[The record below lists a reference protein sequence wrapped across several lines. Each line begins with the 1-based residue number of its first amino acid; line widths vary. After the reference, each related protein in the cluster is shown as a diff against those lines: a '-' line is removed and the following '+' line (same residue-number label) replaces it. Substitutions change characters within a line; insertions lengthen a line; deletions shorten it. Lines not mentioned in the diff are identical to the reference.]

1 MGLLPVD
8 AGWAVPGQW
17 HRDCE
22 PLFTGGHDTPDFYFT
37 VFVPLD
43 SGGGGATE
51 CILGSHRLTTAQAA
65 TVPYS
70 VVDSRPGDIVV
81 MNGRLVH
88 RGGANH
94 SPQKRRLLYEV
105 WAAPWFDEARN

>member
-8 AGWAVPGQW
+8 ARWAEPGKW

-22 PLFTGGHDTPDFYFT
+22 PLFRDGIDTPDFYFT

-43 SGGGGATE
+43 RGGGATE
-51 CILGSHRLTTAQAA
+51 CILGSHRLTTEAA
-65 TVPYS
+65 AALPYS
-70 VVDSRPGDIVV
+70 IVECAPGDVVV
-81 MNGRLVH
+81 MNGRLIH

-94 SPQKRRLLYEV
+94 SDSRRRLLYEV